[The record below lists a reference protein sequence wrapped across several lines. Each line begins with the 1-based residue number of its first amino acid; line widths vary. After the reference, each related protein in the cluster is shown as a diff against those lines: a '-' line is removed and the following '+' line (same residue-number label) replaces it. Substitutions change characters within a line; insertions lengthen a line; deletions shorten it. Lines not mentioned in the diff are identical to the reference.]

1 MYRNNK
7 IIFHLLSS
15 VCFCLGIVGCEK
27 KSDIPFATPSFNIAE
42 NSTFYTTPIKPYGLI
57 NQSDAAALYN
67 AYQQSQQN
75 ETQTQFVSFKIK
87 DLLAYLNMLS
97 SKYQQEEVFVNFGQY
112 SEQTST
118 DPNKIGRNTIF
129 FSGNLSFQNN
139 HATEMIHSKTTND
152 CLEYLNHG
160 QLYP

>member
-1 MYRNNK
+1 MLKIKK
-7 IIFHLLSS
+7 IISHLIISI
-15 VCFCLGIVGCEK
+15 CFCLGIAGCEK
-27 KSDIPFATPSFNIAE
+27 KSEIPFATQSFNIAE
-42 NSTFYTTPIKPYGLI
+42 NATNYGTPLKPFGLI
-57 NQSDAAALYN
+57 NQSDAAALYK
-67 AYQQSQQN
+67 AFQQSQQN
-75 ETQTQFVSFKIK
+75 ETQTQYVSFKIK
-87 DLLAYLNMLS
+87 DLMTYLNMLS
-97 SKYQQEEVFVNFGQY
+97 SKYQQEEVYVNFGQY

-139 HATEMIHSKTTND
+139 HTTEMIHSKTTND